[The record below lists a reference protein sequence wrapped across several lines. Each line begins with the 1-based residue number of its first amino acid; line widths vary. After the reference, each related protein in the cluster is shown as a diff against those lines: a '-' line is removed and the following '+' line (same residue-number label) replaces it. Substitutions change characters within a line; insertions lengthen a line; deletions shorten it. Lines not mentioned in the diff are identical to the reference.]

1 MKLFLT
7 YLTFVL
13 GIIIGRSAADE
24 SALKTMKFGDTINDY
39 VSFKPDMKPFS
50 EAFSLCSWI
59 RKMHD
64 GGQRTWFS
72 YATSDKGD
80 NEIWL
85 SDSGYVNYIFQDRNA
100 NVRKQAHVTKGEW
113 YHYCECWDFTSK
125 TADIYHN
132 GKRSGSMSSTGLRKL
147 GKNGNVVLG
156 QDQDIMGGRFVISQS
171 FGGEIQK
178 LNMFSKKLSSSEV
191 SEMYSAGRCSD
202 TVEKS
207 HASRELKWEDILKVP
222 TTGDIRIIDLCTI
235 EKMENL
241 EKELADVEGELKKTQ
256 TELLEGNVSKKKL
269 SKELDQTMNHLKVMT
284 AEVRELEESL
294 KGGNELLS
302 ETEAQLD
309 KAETKLAESEAKLL
323 KSESRLQNT
332 EILLYTSSFYNKVLT
347 DELLGTLDADWEKL
361 SKYLD
366 FRLPKT
372 LILTF
377 KIIIIN
383 PESLPFIAHLSNYVG

>member
-1 MKLFLT
+1 
-7 YLTFVL
+7 
-13 GIIIGRSAADE
+13 
-24 SALKTMKFGDTINDY
+24 
-39 VSFKPDMKPFS
+39 
-50 EAFSLCSWI
+50 
-59 RKMHD
+59 MHD
-64 GGQRTWFS
+64 GEQRTWFS
-72 YATSDKGD
+72 YASSDNGD

-85 SDSGYVNYIFQDRNA
+85 SDSGYVNYIFQDYNA
-100 NVRKQAHVTKGEW
+100 NVRKQAHVKKGEW
-113 YHYCECWDFTSK
+113 YHYCECWDFNSK

-132 GKRSGSMSSTGLRKL
+132 GKRSGSISSPAWRKL
-147 GKNGNVVLG
+147 DNNGNVVLG

-222 TTGDIRIIDLCTI
+222 TTGDIQIIDLCTI
-235 EKMENL
+235 EKMKNL
-241 EKELADVEGELKKTQ
+241 EKELADVQGELKKTQ
-256 TELLEGNVSKKKL
+256 SELLEGNVGKKKL

-284 AEVRELEESL
+284 AEVKELEESL
-294 KGGNELLS
+294 KGANELLS

-309 KAETKLAESEAKLL
+309 EAETKLAESEAKLL
-323 KSESRLQNT
+323 KSESRLKNT
-332 EILLYTSSFYNKVLT
+332 EILLYTSSFYNKILT

-361 SKYLD
+361 SKYLK

-372 LILTF
+372 FILTSF
-377 KIIIIN
+377 
-383 PESLPFIAHLSNYVG
+383 